1 MNRQVLVIGA
11 VMFVGAAIFQAFVQ
25 GSRGFETDPLDGF
38 FGLAMFVGLILI
50 IIGALKSEGGRT
62 AQQQQQ
68 QQVVVY
74 TGAPG
79 SDAPAAP
86 RMILQCATCNTQ
98 NEASARYCMECG
110 HEIQPSRVPPPR
122 RVGTPASRRKP

>member
-11 VMFVGAAIFQAFVQ
+11 VMFLGAAIFQAVVQ

-50 IIGALKSEGGRT
+50 LVGALKSEGGAA
-62 AQQQQQ
+62 AQQHQQ

-74 TGAPG
+74 TGTPG

-86 RMILQCATCNTQ
+86 RMILHCATCNTE

-110 HEIQPSRVPPPR
+110 HELQPARAPPPR
-122 RVGTPASRRKP
+122 RVGTPAGRRK